1 MRKHHFLRMLAVLLT
16 ILFGLGMVTPAVS
29 AATSELCE
37 LKLVSSD
44 DGIYIYKL
52 NDTSILFRS
61 TVKDGGT
68 SSKPVKLTVPSE
80 CKVLLD
86 GKRLT
91 GTESGANLV
100 YTISDAGG
108 YTAKIKGPTED
119 SVSPYAN
126 FKFTIWSSA
135 DTTNKTASSS
145 AAAKADSAA
154 SASAAASEVVGAVS
168 GAVSDLLST
177 EQGSYI
183 AGDGHLV
190 VPVTLTETFF
200 SDFKTYEQQ
209 FRDRY
214 FYTNVSNG
222 KITNEQVYLDMPSGI
237 GVLMYK
243 DGITAEFQ
251 NRTYITQY
259 GSYQLTMNYYD
270 KGIKDYPAVEYVA
283 TFRFRIQKPLEP
295 LTIGETPDS
304 AADGASSVPNSMS
317 DLKPDLTESELAELA
332 GGTTDA
338 GNLDAANLS
347 EADMDSYV
355 KKLIGSGDAKDTVK
369 MEKTGVYTGLM
380 QAYDAD
386 KGLYRQTMADAKE
399 FYSNIPNGA
408 LTQNDVVLNFPSE
421 MQPTVLKNDEAYQF
435 APGDVISQEGVYY
448 VTPSQGSPA
457 IFTFRILKNPVHDLN
472 ICYAPAEFSIQS
484 ATLGEK
490 TIPAQGDYLKLQQ
503 DGDYELTFSG
513 EGQQIQFVF
522 TRDTVPPEFTLS
534 GVENGIARGGAVS
547 VEYQSDDADR
557 IEVLKNGKQVDYAGK
572 ISDAGT
578 YAVRVF
584 DKAGNMAS
592 QTFELK
598 YRMNMAGVLAI
609 LFLLLLAIAGV
620 LVFMRFKRD
629 TKVR

>member
-1 MRKHHFLRMLAVLLT
+1 MRKYHFLRMLAVLMT
-16 ILFGLGMVTPAVS
+16 ILFNLGMVTPAVS
-29 AATSELCE
+29 ATTSELCE

-52 NDTSILFRS
+52 VDTSILFRS

-91 GTESGANLV
+91 GIESGANLV
-100 YTISDAGG
+100 YTISEAGG

-119 SVSPYAN
+119 SVSPYTN

-135 DTTNKTASSS
+135 DTTNKNASSS
-145 AAAKADSAA
+145 AAAKTDSSVNANKG
-154 SASAAASEVVGAVS
+154 AAAVSEAVS
-168 GAVSDLLST
+168 NLLST

-183 AGDGHLV
+183 AEDGHLV
-190 VPVTLTETFF
+190 VPVALTETFF

-222 KITNEQVYLDMPSGI
+222 KITNEQVYLDIPSGI

-243 DGITAEFQ
+243 DGIAADFE

-259 GSYQLTMNYYD
+259 GSYQLTLNYYD
-270 KGIKDYPAVEYVA
+270 RATKDYPAVEYVA

-304 AADGASSVPNSMS
+304 AIDGASVVPNSML
-317 DLKPDLTESELAELA
+317 DLKTDLTESELAELTS
-332 GGTTDA
+332 GTTDME
-338 GNLDAANLS
+338 NLDAENLS
-347 EADMDSYV
+347 EEDMDSYV
-355 KKLIGSGDAKDTVK
+355 KKLIGSGETKDAIK

-421 MQPTVLKNDEAYQF
+421 MQPTVIKNDEAYQF

-472 ICYAPAEFSIQS
+472 ICYAPAEFSIES

-490 TIPAQGDYLKLQQ
+490 SIPVQGDYLKLQQ
-503 DGDYELTFSG
+503 DGNYELTFSG
-513 EGQQIQFVF
+513 EGQQILFAF
-522 TRDTVPPEFTLS
+522 TRDTVAPEFTLS

-547 VEYQSDDADR
+547 VEYQSEDADR
-557 IEVLKNGKQVDYAGK
+557 IEILKNGKKVDYTGK
-572 ISDAGT
+572 ISDAGS
-578 YAVRVF
+578 YVVRVF

-598 YRMNMAGVLAI
+598 YRMNTAGVLAI
-609 LFLLLLAIAGV
+609 LLLLLLAIAGV